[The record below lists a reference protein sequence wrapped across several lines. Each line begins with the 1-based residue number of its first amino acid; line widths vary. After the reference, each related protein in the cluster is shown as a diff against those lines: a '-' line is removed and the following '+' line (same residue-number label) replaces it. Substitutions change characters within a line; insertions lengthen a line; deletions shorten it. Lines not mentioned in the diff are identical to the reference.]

1 MAIRKYICL
10 FLMVITLSSC
20 TTTTQMPTLPSIKPI
35 DLLISS
41 EDLPVGWKSYD
52 VFSDEYDDL
61 CYIDCAI
68 IQFSPVEENGVSAEE
83 NIYVYYTLKE
93 AAKNYQDQLLPS
105 QPGTTPSGWSYESDV
120 AAQFNLSCY

>member
-1 MAIRKYICL
+1 MSIRKCIWL
-10 FLMVITLSSC
+10 ILTAITLSNC
-20 TTTTQMPTLPSIKPI
+20 TTTAQTPTLPSIKPI
-35 DLLISS
+35 DLLLSS

-83 NIYVYYTLKE
+83 NIYVYYTLEE
-93 AAKNYQDQLLPS
+93 AAKNYQNQ
-105 QPGTTPSGWSYESDV
+105 
-120 AAQFNLSCY
+120 